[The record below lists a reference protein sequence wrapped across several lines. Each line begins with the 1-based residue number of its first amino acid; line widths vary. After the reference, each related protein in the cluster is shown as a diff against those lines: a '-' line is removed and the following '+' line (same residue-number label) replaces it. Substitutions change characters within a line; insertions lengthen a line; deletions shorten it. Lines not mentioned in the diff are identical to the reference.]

1 MVQYEMGTTNDPNI
15 IFLNLKGKNDIRF
28 SHFHLNDEDA
38 AQLYKDLELLLN
50 LKKKEVE
57 EFRIDYNTERRY

>member
-1 MVQYEMGTTNDPNI
+1 MKWDPNI